1 MLIKELL
8 ILAEEQLE
16 LFGNSDAQKKNL
28 QQLKKAIQ
36 EVDRGTYG
44 RCQICKKPI
53 SSEDLEEYLHTTT
66 CHECGFKYDKFPW
79 VTTDYQ
85 SFDFVCFISGRFVKK
100 NLAAS

>member
-1 MLIKELL
+1 MLTKEFLN
-8 ILAEEQLE
+8 LAEEQLE
-16 LFGNSDAQKKNL
+16 LFGNSDAQIMNL

-53 SSEDLEEYLHTTT
+53 SAEDLAEYPHATT

-79 VTTDYQ
+79 VTTNYQ
-85 SFDFVCFISGRFVKK
+85 TFDFACFISRRLVRK
-100 NLAAS
+100 NLSAY